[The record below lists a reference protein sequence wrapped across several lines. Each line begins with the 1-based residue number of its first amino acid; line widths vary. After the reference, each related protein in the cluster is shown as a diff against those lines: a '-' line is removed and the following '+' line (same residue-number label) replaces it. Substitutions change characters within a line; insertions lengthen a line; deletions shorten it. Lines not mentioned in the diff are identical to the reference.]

1 MGQGCELLT
10 CRQYCNEGVKVP
22 HMSELSAKVRS
33 ALDAAVAAIG
43 GSAREGQIEM
53 AEAVANALTDR
64 HHLMVQAGTGTGKS
78 LAYLI
83 PALVHGRKVLVATAT
98 LALQRQLVDRD
109 LPAVVP
115 ALEKVLGRS
124 ITFGIYKGVGNY
136 ICLQKMNADEV
147 DPDGELL
154 LESSYL
160 EKDAKRL
167 IAWAK
172 TPGVSGDRDDAPEID
187 RRVWAA
193 NSLSGRECVG
203 ADACAWGAQCF
214 SAKAKLKAQEADVV
228 VTNHTLLA
236 IEIVDAHPILP
247 ECDAVV
253 LDEAHEFMDRTTQ
266 AVTEELTAARVQ
278 RAAAMARKYLPGK
291 VSDTL
296 TSAGD
301 SFDDAMSDYGEQMKS
316 EFGSNGRLDE
326 IPSSLEAPIRRL
338 KEAATALVQLIAA
351 DDGIV
356 DPDENA
362 ERARVRGAVNEIATT
377 AGKLLKMGDE
387 HVLWY
392 EPTFSTLHL
401 APLSV
406 SQVLRSNLLTR
417 KPVIATSATLT
428 VGNSFDAMA
437 RSIGF
442 LVGADGD
449 EEVGNDQIDPANV
462 QMLDVGSPFDFAN
475 QGVLY
480 LPKHLPEPGREGP
493 SQEAL
498 DELGELIDAAGCRTL
513 ALFSSWRGVEAADAH
528 LRKVLVDLPI
538 SIITQKRGDAVG
550 PLVERFAKDETS
562 ILLGTIS
569 LWQGVDVPGNSC
581 ILVAID
587 RIPFP
592 RPDEPV
598 MSARSSQADASG
610 GSGFM
615 QVSVPRAALL
625 LAQGTGRL
633 IRSIE
638 DRGVVAILDSRIVT
652 KRYGS
657 VLLNSMP
664 PLWRT
669 SDGATV
675 RDSLRRLANSVAE

>member
-1 MGQGCELLT
+1 
-10 CRQYCNEGVKVP
+10 
-22 HMSELSAKVRS
+22 MSDMSKKVRE
-33 ALDAAVAAIG
+33 ALDVAVDAIG

-83 PALVHGRKVLVATAT
+83 PGIVHGRKVLVATAT

-115 ALEKVLGRS
+115 ALEKLLGREVS
-124 ITFGIYKGVGNY
+124 YAIYKGVGNY
-136 ICLQKMNADEV
+136 VCLQKMNSEDV
-147 DPDGELL
+147 DPDAELVMDV
-154 LESSYL
+154 SSL

-172 TPGVSGDRDDAPEID
+172 TPGVSGDRDDAPEVD

-193 NSLSGRECVG
+193 NSVSGRECVG
-203 ADACAWGAQCF
+203 ADVCAFGSQCF
-214 SAKAKLKAQEADVV
+214 AANAKGKAQTADVV

-236 IEIVDAHPILP
+236 IEIMDLHPILP
-247 ECDAVV
+247 ERDCII
-253 LDEAHEFMDRTTQ
+253 LDEAHEFMDRATQ
-266 AVTEELTAARVQ
+266 AVTDELTSGRVL
-278 RAAAMARKYLPGK
+278 RAAAMARKFMPGK
-291 VSDTL
+291 L
-296 TSAGD
+296 A
-301 SFDDAMSDYGEQMKS
+301 DAFHKAANDFHESMVDYGESVRS
-316 EFGSNGRLDE
+316 ELGSQGRLEEIPQSLESPIRKVRESAQAIVQSLTADDE
-326 IPSSLEAPIRRL
+326 IIDTDAM
-338 KEAATALVQLIAA
+338 
-351 DDGIV
+351 
-356 DPDENA
+356 A
-362 ERARVRGAVNEIATT
+362 ERARVKGAVNEVSTT
-377 AGKLLKMGDE
+377 AATLLKLGDGL
-387 HVLWY
+387 VLWY

-406 SQVLRSNLLTR
+406 SDVLRENMLKQT
-417 KPVIATSATLT
+417 PVIATSATLT
-428 VGNSFDAMA
+428 VGNSFNSLAK
-437 RSIGF
+437 SIGF
-442 LVGADGD
+442 IVGEDLNAELSEG
-449 EEVGNDQIDPANV
+449 ELDPGNV

-480 LPKHLPEPGREGP
+480 MPKHLPEPGRDGP
-493 SQEAL
+493 SIEVL
-498 DELGELIDAAGCRTL
+498 TELGELIDAAGGRTL
-513 ALFSSWRGVEAADAH
+513 ALFSSWRGVEAADGH
-528 LRKVLVDLPI
+528 LRKVLAELPI
-538 SIITQKRGDAVG
+538 KIITQKRGDAVG
-550 PLVERFAKDETS
+550 PLVARFAKDETS
-562 ILLGTIS
+562 VLLGTMS

-598 MSARSSQADASG
+598 MSARASQADAAG

-615 QVSVPRAALL
+615 QVSLPRAALL

-633 IRSIE
+633 IRSVD

-669 SDGATV
+669 SDKAV
-675 RDSLRRLANSVAE
+675 VQDSLKRLNESL

>member
-1 MGQGCELLT
+1 
-10 CRQYCNEGVKVP
+10 
-22 HMSELSAKVRS
+22 MSDMSKKVRE
-33 ALDAAVAAIG
+33 ALDVAVEAIG
-43 GSAREGQIEM
+43 GSPREGQIEM

-83 PALVHGRKVLVATAT
+83 PGIVHGRKVLVATAT

-115 ALEKVLGRS
+115 ALEKLLGREV
-124 ITFGIYKGVGNY
+124 TYAIYKGVGNY
-136 ICLQKMNADEV
+136 VCLQKMNSDDV
-147 DPDGELL
+147 DPDGELVM
-154 LESSYL
+154 EVSSL

-172 TPGVSGDRDDAPEID
+172 TPGVSGDRDDAPEVD

-193 NSLSGRECVG
+193 NSVSGRECVG
-203 ADACAWGAQCF
+203 ADVCAFGSQCF
-214 SAKAKLKAQEADVV
+214 AAKAKGKAQTADVV

-236 IEIVDAHPILP
+236 IEIMDLHPILP
-247 ECDAVV
+247 ERDCII
-253 LDEAHEFMDRTTQ
+253 LDEAHEFMDRATQ
-266 AVTEELTAARVQ
+266 AVTDELTSGRVL
-278 RAAAMARKYLPGK
+278 RAAAMARKFMPGK
-291 VSDTL
+291 L
-296 TSAGD
+296 A
-301 SFDDAMSDYGEQMKS
+301 DAFHKAANDFHESMVDYGES
-316 EFGSNGRLDE
+316 VRGELGSQGRLEQIPQSLESPIRKVKESAQAITQYLSADDE
-326 IPSSLEAPIRRL
+326 IID
-338 KEAATALVQLIAA
+338 TDVM
-351 DDGIV
+351 
-356 DPDENA
+356 A
-362 ERARVRGAVNEIATT
+362 ERARVKGAVNEVSTT
-377 AGKLLKMGDE
+377 AATLLKLGDGL
-387 HVLWY
+387 VLWY

-406 SQVLRSNLLTR
+406 SDVLRENMLKQT
-417 KPVIATSATLT
+417 PVIATSATLT
-428 VGNSFDAMA
+428 VGNSFNSLAK
-437 RSIGF
+437 SIGF
-442 LVGADGD
+442 IVGEDLNA
-449 EEVGNDQIDPANV
+449 EVSEGELDPGNL

-480 LPKHLPEPGREGP
+480 MPKHLPEPGRDGP
-493 SQEAL
+493 SIEVL
-498 DELGELIDAAGCRTL
+498 TELGELIDAAGGRTL

-528 LRKVLVDLPI
+528 LRKVLAELPI
-538 SIITQKRGDAVG
+538 KIITQKRGDAVG
-550 PLVERFAKDETS
+550 PLVARFAKDETS
-562 ILLGTIS
+562 VLLGTMS

-598 MSARSSQADASG
+598 MSARASQADAAG

-615 QVSVPRAALL
+615 QVSLPRAALL

-633 IRSIE
+633 IRSVD

-669 SDGATV
+669 SDTAVV
-675 RDSLRRLANSVAE
+675 RDSLRRLAESVKG

>member
-1 MGQGCELLT
+1 
-10 CRQYCNEGVKVP
+10 
-22 HMSELSAKVRS
+22 MSDLSARVRA

-43 GSAREGQIEM
+43 GAPREGQIEM
-53 AEAVANALTDR
+53 AEAVASALTDR

-78 LAYLI
+78 LAYLV

-98 LALQRQLVDRD
+98 LALQRQLVERD

-115 ALEKVLGRS
+115 ALEKVLGRE
-124 ITFGIYKGVGNY
+124 ITYGIYKGVGNY
-136 ICLQKMNADEV
+136 ICLQKMNSEDP
-147 DPDGELL
+147 DPDGEVL
-154 LESSYL
+154 LEVSHL
-160 EKDAKRL
+160 GKDAQRL
-167 IAWAK
+167 HAWAK
-172 TPGVSGDRDDAPEID
+172 TPGVSGDRDDAPDVD

-203 ADACAWGAQCF
+203 ADVCNYGPQCF
-214 SAKAKLKAQEADVV
+214 AAKAKLKAQSADVV
-228 VTNHTLLA
+228 ITNHTLLA
-236 IEIVDAHPILP
+236 IEIVDSHPILP
-247 ECDAVV
+247 ERDAVI

-266 AVTEELTAARVQ
+266 AVTEELTSARVI
-278 RAAAMARKYLPGK
+278 RAAAMARKHMPGK
-291 VSDTL
+291 LSDAL
-296 TSAGD
+296 TKAAD
-301 SFDDAMSDYGEQMKS
+301 NFHDAMADYGDQIRGDFS
-316 EFGSNGRLDE
+316 AQGRLEE
-326 IPSSLEAPIRRL
+326 IPSSLEAPIRKV
-338 KEAATALVQLIAA
+338 KEAAAAIVQIISA
-351 DDGIV
+351 DDEIIDSDAV
-356 DPDENA
+356 A
-362 ERARVRGAVNEIATT
+362 ERARVKGAVSEINTT
-377 AGKLLKMGDE
+377 CGKLLKMGGS

-406 SQVLRSNLLTR
+406 SEVLRANLLT
-417 KPVIATSATLT
+417 KTPVIATSATLT
-428 VGNSFDAMA
+428 VGNGFDAMA

-442 LVGADGD
+442 VVGDAVEAQVDEKGD
-449 EEVGNDQIDPANV
+449 DRDIDPANV
-462 QMLDVGSPFDFAN
+462 QMLDVGSPFNFAN

-480 LPKHLPEPGREGP
+480 MPKNLPEPGRDGP
-493 SQEAL
+493 SVEVL
-498 DELGELIDAAGCRTL
+498 TELGELIDAAGGRTL

-528 LRKVLVDLPI
+528 LREVLKELPI
-538 SIITQKRGDAVG
+538 TVITQKRGDAVG

-562 ILLGTIS
+562 ILLGTMS
-569 LWQGVDVPGNSC
+569 LWQGVDVPGSSC

-598 MSARSSQADASG
+598 MSARASLADAAG

-615 QVSVPRAALL
+615 QVSLPRAALL

-633 IRSIE
+633 IRSVD

-669 SDGATV
+669 SDGAIV
-675 RDSLRRLANSVAE
+675 RDSLRRLSQGVQE

>member
-1 MGQGCELLT
+1 
-10 CRQYCNEGVKVP
+10 
-22 HMSELSAKVRS
+22 MSDLSAQVRK

-43 GSAREGQIEM
+43 GAPREGQIEM

-78 LAYLI
+78 LAYLV

-98 LALQRQLVDRD
+98 LALQRQLVERD

-115 ALEKVLGRS
+115 ALEKVLGRE
-124 ITFGIYKGVGNY
+124 ITYGVYKGVGNY
-136 ICLQKMNADEV
+136 ICLQKMNTEEP
-147 DPDGELL
+147 DPDGEVL
-154 LESSYL
+154 LEVSHL
-160 EKDAKRL
+160 GKDAQRL
-167 IAWAK
+167 HAWAK
-172 TPGVSGDRDDAPEID
+172 TPGVSGDRDDAPEVD

-203 ADACAWGAQCF
+203 ADVCNYGPQCF
-214 SAKAKLKAQEADVV
+214 AAKAKAKAQLADVV

-236 IEIVDAHPILP
+236 IEIVDSHPILP
-247 ECDAVV
+247 ERDAVI

-266 AVTEELTAARVQ
+266 AVTEELTSARVI
-278 RAAAMARKYLPGK
+278 RAAAMARKHMPGK
-291 VSDTL
+291 LS
-296 TSAGD
+296 
-301 SFDDAMSDYGEQMKS
+301 DAMTKAADNFHDAMADYGDQIRGD
-316 EFGSNGRLDE
+316 FNAQGRLEE
-326 IPSSLEAPIRRL
+326 IPSSLEAPIRKV
-338 KEAATALVQLIAA
+338 KEAAAAIVQIINA
-351 DDGIV
+351 DDEIIDSDAV
-356 DPDENA
+356 A
-362 ERARVRGAVNEIATT
+362 ERARVKGAVNEINTT
-377 AGKLLKMGDE
+377 CGKLLKMSNT

-406 SQVLRSNLLTR
+406 SEVLRANLLT
-417 KPVIATSATLT
+417 KTPVIATSATLT
-428 VGNSFDAMA
+428 VGNGFDAMA

-442 LVGADGD
+442 VVGSDADSESDDGD
-449 EEVGNDQIDPANV
+449 IDPANV

-480 LPKHLPEPGREGP
+480 TPKHLPEPGRDGP
-493 SQEAL
+493 SKEVL
-498 DELGELIDAAGCRTL
+498 TELGELIDAAGGRTL

-528 LRKVLVDLPI
+528 LREVLKELPI
-538 SIITQKRGDAVG
+538 TIITQKRGDAVG

-562 ILLGTIS
+562 ILLGTMS

-598 MSARSSQADASG
+598 MSARASLADAAG

-615 QVSVPRAALL
+615 QVSLPRAALL

-633 IRSIE
+633 IRSVD

-669 SDGATV
+669 SDGEVV
-675 RDSLRRLANSVAE
+675 RESLRRLNKEL

>member
-1 MGQGCELLT
+1 
-10 CRQYCNEGVKVP
+10 
-22 HMSELSAKVRS
+22 MSDLSAQVRK

-43 GSAREGQIEM
+43 GAPREGQIEM

-78 LAYLI
+78 LAYLV

-98 LALQRQLVDRD
+98 LALQRQLVERD

-115 ALEKVLGRS
+115 ALEKVLGRE
-124 ITFGIYKGVGNY
+124 ITYGIYKGVGNY
-136 ICLQKMNADEV
+136 ICLQKMNTEEP
-147 DPDGELL
+147 DPDGEVL
-154 LESSYL
+154 LEISHL
-160 EKDAKRL
+160 GKDAQRL
-167 IAWAK
+167 HAWAK
-172 TPGVSGDRDDAPEID
+172 TPGVSGDRDDAPDVD

-203 ADACAWGAQCF
+203 ADVCNYGSQCF
-214 SAKAKLKAQEADVV
+214 AAKAKTKAQSADVV
-228 VTNHTLLA
+228 ITNHTLLA
-236 IEIVDAHPILP
+236 IEIVDSHPILP
-247 ECDAVV
+247 ERDAVI

-266 AVTEELTAARVQ
+266 AVTEELTSARVI
-278 RAAAMARKYLPGK
+278 RAAAMARKHMPGK
-291 VSDTL
+291 LSDAL
-296 TSAGD
+296 TKAAD
-301 SFDDAMSDYGEQMKS
+301 NFHDAMADYGDQIRGDFS
-316 EFGSNGRLDE
+316 AQGRLDE
-326 IPSSLEAPIRRL
+326 IPSSLEAPIRKV
-338 KEAATALVQLIAA
+338 KEAAAAIVQIINA
-351 DDGIV
+351 DDEIV
-356 DPDENA
+356 DSDAIA
-362 ERARVRGAVNEIATT
+362 ERARVKGAVNEINTT
-377 AGKLLKMGDE
+377 CGKLLKMGNT

-406 SQVLRSNLLTR
+406 SEVLRTNLLT
-417 KPVIATSATLT
+417 KTPVIATSATLT
-428 VGNSFDAMA
+428 VGNGFDAMA

-442 LVGADGD
+442 VVGSDADSESEDGD
-449 EEVGNDQIDPANV
+449 IDPANV

-480 LPKHLPEPGREGP
+480 MPKHLPEPGRDGP
-493 SQEAL
+493 SQEVL
-498 DELGELIDAAGCRTL
+498 TELGELIDAAGGRTL

-528 LRKVLVDLPI
+528 LRDVLKELPI
-538 SIITQKRGDAVG
+538 TIITQKRGDAVG

-562 ILLGTIS
+562 ILLGTMS

-598 MSARSSQADASG
+598 MSARASLADAAG

-615 QVSVPRAALL
+615 QVSLPRAALL

-633 IRSIE
+633 IRSVD

-669 SDGATV
+669 SDRAV
-675 RDSLRRLANSVAE
+675 VVDSLRRLSQSME

>member
-1 MGQGCELLT
+1 
-10 CRQYCNEGVKVP
+10 
-22 HMSELSAKVRS
+22 MSDMSKKVRE
-33 ALDAAVAAIG
+33 ALDVAVEAIG
-43 GSAREGQIEM
+43 GSPREGQIEM

-83 PALVHGRKVLVATAT
+83 PGIVHGRKVLVATAT

-115 ALEKVLGRS
+115 ALEKLLGREV
-124 ITFGIYKGVGNY
+124 TYAIYKGVGNY
-136 ICLQKMNADEV
+136 VCLQKMNSDDV
-147 DPDGELL
+147 DPDGELVM
-154 LESSYL
+154 EVSSL

-172 TPGVSGDRDDAPEID
+172 TPGVSGDRDDAPEVD

-193 NSLSGRECVG
+193 NSVSGRECVG
-203 ADACAWGAQCF
+203 ADVCAFGSQCF
-214 SAKAKLKAQEADVV
+214 AAKAKGKAQTADVV

-236 IEIVDAHPILP
+236 IEIMDLHPILP
-247 ECDAVV
+247 ERDCII
-253 LDEAHEFMDRTTQ
+253 LDEAHEFMDRATQ
-266 AVTEELTAARVQ
+266 AVTDELTSGRVL
-278 RAAAMARKYLPGK
+278 RAAAMARKFMPGK
-291 VSDTL
+291 L
-296 TSAGD
+296 A
-301 SFDDAMSDYGEQMKS
+301 DAFHKAANDFHESMVDYGES
-316 EFGSNGRLDE
+316 VRGELGSQGRLEEIPQSLESPIRKVKESAQAITQYLSADDE
-326 IPSSLEAPIRRL
+326 IID
-338 KEAATALVQLIAA
+338 TDVM
-351 DDGIV
+351 
-356 DPDENA
+356 A
-362 ERARVRGAVNEIATT
+362 ERARVKGAVNEVSTT
-377 AGKLLKMGDE
+377 AATLLKLGDGL
-387 HVLWY
+387 VLWY

-406 SQVLRSNLLTR
+406 SDVLRENMLKQT
-417 KPVIATSATLT
+417 PVIATSATLT
-428 VGNSFDAMA
+428 VGNSFNSLAK
-437 RSIGF
+437 SIGF
-442 LVGADGD
+442 IVGEDLNA
-449 EEVGNDQIDPANV
+449 EVSEGELDPGNL

-480 LPKHLPEPGREGP
+480 MPKHLPEPGRDGP
-493 SQEAL
+493 SIEVL
-498 DELGELIDAAGCRTL
+498 TELGELIDAAGGRTL

-528 LRKVLVDLPI
+528 LRKVLAELPI
-538 SIITQKRGDAVG
+538 KIITQKRGDAVG
-550 PLVERFAKDETS
+550 PLVARFAKDETS
-562 ILLGTIS
+562 VLLGTMS

-598 MSARSSQADASG
+598 MSARASQADAAG

-615 QVSVPRAALL
+615 QVSLPRAALL

-633 IRSIE
+633 IRSVD

-669 SDGATV
+669 SDTAVV
-675 RDSLRRLANSVAE
+675 RDSLRRLAESVKE

>member
-1 MGQGCELLT
+1 
-10 CRQYCNEGVKVP
+10 
-22 HMSELSAKVRS
+22 MSDMSKKVRE
-33 ALDAAVAAIG
+33 ALDVAVDAIG

-83 PALVHGRKVLVATAT
+83 PGIVHGRKVLVATAT

-115 ALEKVLGRS
+115 ALEKLLGREV
-124 ITFGIYKGVGNY
+124 TYAIYKGVGNY
-136 ICLQKMNADEV
+136 VCLQKMNSEDV
-147 DPDGELL
+147 DPDGELVM
-154 LESSYL
+154 EVSSL

-172 TPGVSGDRDDAPEID
+172 TPGVSGDRDDAPDVD

-193 NSLSGRECVG
+193 NSVSGRECVG
-203 ADACAWGAQCF
+203 ADVCAFGSQCF
-214 SAKAKLKAQEADVV
+214 AAKAKGKAQSADVV

-236 IEIVDAHPILP
+236 IEIMDLHPILP
-247 ECDAVV
+247 ERDCII
-253 LDEAHEFMDRTTQ
+253 LDEAHEFMDRATQ
-266 AVTEELTAARVQ
+266 AVTDELTSGRVL
-278 RAAAMARKYLPGK
+278 RAAAMARKFMPGK
-291 VSDTL
+291 L
-296 TSAGD
+296 A
-301 SFDDAMSDYGEQMKS
+301 DAFHKAANDFHESMVDYGESVRS
-316 EFGSNGRLDE
+316 ELGSQGRLEEIPQSLESPIRKVRESAQAITQYLSADDE
-326 IPSSLEAPIRRL
+326 IID
-338 KEAATALVQLIAA
+338 TDVM
-351 DDGIV
+351 
-356 DPDENA
+356 A
-362 ERARVRGAVNEIATT
+362 ERARVKGAVNEVSTT
-377 AGKLLKMGDE
+377 AATLLKLGDGL
-387 HVLWY
+387 VLWY

-406 SQVLRSNLLTR
+406 SDVLRENMLKQT
-417 KPVIATSATLT
+417 PVIATSATLT
-428 VGNSFDAMA
+428 VGNSFNSLAK
-437 RSIGF
+437 SIGF
-442 LVGADGD
+442 IVGEDLNAEISEGELDP
-449 EEVGNDQIDPANV
+449 GNVA
-462 QMLDVGSPFDFAN
+462 MLDVGSPFDFAN

-480 LPKHLPEPGREGP
+480 MPKHLPEPGRDGP
-493 SQEAL
+493 SIEVL
-498 DELGELIDAAGCRTL
+498 TELGELIDAAGGRTL

-528 LRKVLVDLPI
+528 LRKVLAELPI
-538 SIITQKRGDAVG
+538 KIITQKRGDAVG
-550 PLVERFAKDETS
+550 PLVARFAKDETS
-562 ILLGTIS
+562 VLLGTMS

-598 MSARSSQADASG
+598 MSARASQADAAG

-615 QVSVPRAALL
+615 QVSLPRAALL

-633 IRSIE
+633 IRSVD

-669 SDGATV
+669 SDKAV
-675 RDSLRRLANSVAE
+675 VQDSLKRLNESL

>member
-1 MGQGCELLT
+1 
-10 CRQYCNEGVKVP
+10 
-22 HMSELSAKVRS
+22 MSDMSKKVRE
-33 ALDAAVAAIG
+33 ALDVAVEAIG
-43 GSAREGQIEM
+43 GAPREGQIEM

-83 PALVHGRKVLVATAT
+83 PGIVHGRKVLVATAT

-115 ALEKVLGRS
+115 ALEKLLGREV
-124 ITFGIYKGVGNY
+124 TYAIYKGVGNY
-136 ICLQKMNADEV
+136 ICLQKMNSEDV
-147 DPDGELL
+147 DPDGELVL
-154 LESSYL
+154 DVSSL

-172 TPGVSGDRDDAPEID
+172 TPGVSGDRDDAPEVD

-193 NSLSGRECVG
+193 NSVSGRECVG
-203 ADACAWGAQCF
+203 ADVCAFGSQCF
-214 SAKAKLKAQEADVV
+214 AANAKGKAQSADVV

-236 IEIVDAHPILP
+236 IEIMDLHPILP
-247 ECDAVV
+247 ERDCII
-253 LDEAHEFMDRTTQ
+253 LDEAHEFMDRATQ
-266 AVTEELTAARVQ
+266 AVTDELTSGRVL
-278 RAAAMARKYLPGK
+278 RAAAMARKFMPGK
-291 VSDTL
+291 L
-296 TSAGD
+296 A
-301 SFDDAMSDYGEQMKS
+301 DAFHKAANDFHESMVDYGESVRS
-316 EFGSNGRLDE
+316 ELGSQGRLEQIPQSLESPIRKVRESAQAITQYLSADDE
-326 IPSSLEAPIRRL
+326 IIDTDAM
-338 KEAATALVQLIAA
+338 
-351 DDGIV
+351 
-356 DPDENA
+356 A
-362 ERARVRGAVNEIATT
+362 ERARVKGAVNEVSTT
-377 AGKLLKMGDE
+377 AATLLKLGDGL
-387 HVLWY
+387 VLWY

-406 SQVLRSNLLTR
+406 SDVLRENMLKQT
-417 KPVIATSATLT
+417 PVIATSATLT
-428 VGNSFDAMA
+428 VGNSFNSLAK
-437 RSIGF
+437 SIGF
-442 LVGADGD
+442 IVGEDLNAELSEG
-449 EEVGNDQIDPANV
+449 ELDPGNV

-480 LPKHLPEPGREGP
+480 MPKHLPEPGRDGP
-493 SQEAL
+493 SMEVL
-498 DELGELIDAAGCRTL
+498 TELGELIDAAGGRTL

-528 LRKVLVDLPI
+528 LRKVLAELPI
-538 SIITQKRGDAVG
+538 KIITQKRGDAVG
-550 PLVERFAKDETS
+550 PLVARFAKDETS
-562 ILLGTIS
+562 VLLGTMS

-598 MSARSSQADASG
+598 MSARASQADAAG

-615 QVSVPRAALL
+615 QVSLPRAALL

-633 IRSIE
+633 IRSVD

-669 SDGATV
+669 SEKSV
-675 RDSLRRLANSVAE
+675 VQDSLKRLNESL